1 MIWKWI
7 VKCRRWAKLKKSATS
22 HVFRAWLVREREQE
36 KESLKK
42 NGCVSDALLLEKYKG
57 LLFLDLDIKIN
68 FTVHEDNLEFSQ
80 GGGWNM
86 IGNSTD
92 KSVEDEGIVIEE
104 MIIGM
109 NP

>member
-1 MIWKWI
+1 M
-7 VKCRRWAKLKKSATS
+7 
-22 HVFRAWLVREREQE
+22 
-36 KESLKK
+36 
-42 NGCVSDALLLEKYKG
+42 
-57 LLFLDLDIKIN
+57 DLDIKIN

-92 KSVEDEGIVIEE
+92 ESVEDEGIVIEE

-109 NP
+109 NS